1 MRRVVSSQDIF
12 SNSSENFLFYDKN
25 NSLMKRI
32 EYKDVKIN
40 LLSLYSSLTSYSF
53 FFPSSLDNRI
63 AQKLG
68 PHIVQY
74 SPSM

>member
-1 MRRVVSSQDIF
+1 MAFVVSSQDIF
-12 SNSSENFLFYDKN
+12 SNSSENILFYDKN

-32 EYKDVKIN
+32 EYKDMKIN